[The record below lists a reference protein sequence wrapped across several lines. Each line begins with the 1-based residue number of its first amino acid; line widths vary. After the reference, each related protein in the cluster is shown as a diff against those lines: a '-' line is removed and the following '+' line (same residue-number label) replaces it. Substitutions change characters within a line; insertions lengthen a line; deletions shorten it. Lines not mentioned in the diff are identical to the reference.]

1 MIRDIM
7 FLICI
12 MVATIIFA
20 FRVDECNDDIKFA
33 KYYKKNNLND
43 LLVSLDINKN
53 WFIFCLTMMI
63 GQILVILMQITC

>member
-1 MIRDIM
+1 M

-12 MVATIIFA
+12 MVATIIFT
-20 FRVDECNDDIKFA
+20 FRVDECNDDVKFA
-33 KYYKKNNLND
+33 KTYKKNNLND
-43 LLVSLDINKN
+43 LLVSLDINKK